1 MMLDNWK
8 LKLESTLFKFHFL
21 LHYPTQIRKLGPLHH
36 LWCMRFE
43 GKHQYFKKLA
53 NQLGNFRNIAYSL
66 AKRHQMRLCWEFTSG
81 DFLLRD
87 AKAEFTE
94 SLQFTALARNVQQ
107 ALVNYVDISEDDIEA
122 EENVLTCKTLYL
134 NTVKYAI
141 KGCFVVDLVETE
153 QVPVFFKVSNI
164 INFRSKWLLYGS
176 IWKSNAFNAHVHS
189 FEVEAIGIW
198 CIIEAGQEIDY
209 HALDMYTLGETK
221 IITLNHKPYKS

>member
-1 MMLDNWK
+1 
-8 LKLESTLFKFHFL
+8 
-21 LHYPTQIRKLGPLHH
+21 
-36 LWCMRFE
+36 
-43 GKHQYFKKLA
+43 
-53 NQLGNFRNIAYSL
+53 
-66 AKRHQMRLCWEFTSG
+66 MRLCWEFTSG

-164 INFRSKWLLYGS
+164 INFRSKCLLCGS